1 MQNGK
6 ASGDNSSLLAVACV
20 IGIIAIDLWR
30 AFGGPPQLF
39 MGVML
44 AAALLI
50 AVQYRKIPSNLRRTS
65 LMLFAASLLVLPFAQ
80 APLESIQR
88 GTFVAGTLIG
98 LMASVMLLGR
108 CALRSAQV
116 HVIGRILRAQPPGR
130 RYGAF
135 TVAGQLFSAMLGMAG
150 ANIMFAMA
158 APAGEPRNEQKTA
171 SIIAVTRGFTGA
183 GLWSP
188 MFGNMAILLAI
199 YPSLRWIEVFP
210 VGLASAQFIM
220 GVGILMNHFGKRPPP
235 DAGAEPNAGVI
246 SDGGATTPP
255 AGTGMAAAAVPL
267 LAAMLS
273 FLGLV
278 LTASIG
284 MKISTSAAIT
294 LFGPMTAVLLN
305 IAMAERGD
313 RVRDGLRRLREDLH
327 LFPNL
332 ASEAILFLAAGC
344 AGSIMGNAFPASWV
358 TLIGQGV
365 GGNPL
370 LAIAFLLFAIM
381 ITALLGI
388 HPVLTAVFL
397 ATTISPAVLGLPPIL
412 HVCAILTGWGISAVL
427 TPYSV
432 LSLTASRYS
441 GETLYQI
448 SLGRNSR
455 FALINAVVACL
466 LLTAIALFMRA

>member
-1 MQNGK
+1 
-6 ASGDNSSLLAVACV
+6 
-20 IGIIAIDLWR
+20 
-30 AFGGPPQLF
+30 
-39 MGVML
+39 ML

-50 AVQYRKIPSNLRRTS
+50 ALQFRKIPSNLRRTS
-65 LMLFAASLLVLPFAQ
+65 LMLFAASLLVLPFAK
-80 APLESIQR
+80 APLESVQR
-88 GTFVAGTLIG
+88 GTFVAGVLIG

-171 SIIAVTRGFTGA
+171 AIVAVTRGFTGA

-199 YPSLRWIEVFP
+199 YPTLRWIEVFP
-210 VGLASAQFIM
+210 VGIAAAQCIM
-220 GVGILMNHFGKRPPP
+220 GVGILMNHFGKRLPQESHP
-235 DAGAEPNAGVI
+235 DDDAAAMSPSSA
-246 SDGGATTPP
+246 P
-255 AGTGMAAAAVPL
+255 AASSGMAAAAVPL

-284 MKISTSAAIT
+284 LHISTSAAIT

-313 RVRDGLRRLREDLH
+313 RIRDGLRRLREDLH

-344 AGSIMGNAFPASWV
+344 AGSIMGNAFPDSWV
-358 TLIGQGV
+358 SLIGQGIN
-365 GGNPL
+365 GNPL
-370 LAIAFLLFAIM
+370 LAIAFLLVAIM

-412 HVCAILTGWGISAVL
+412 HVCAILTGWGIASVL

-441 GETLYQI
+441 GETLYRI
-448 SLGRNSR
+448 SLGRNGR
-455 FALINAVVACL
+455 FALINAAVACL
-466 LLTAIALFMRA
+466 LLTAIALWMRAG